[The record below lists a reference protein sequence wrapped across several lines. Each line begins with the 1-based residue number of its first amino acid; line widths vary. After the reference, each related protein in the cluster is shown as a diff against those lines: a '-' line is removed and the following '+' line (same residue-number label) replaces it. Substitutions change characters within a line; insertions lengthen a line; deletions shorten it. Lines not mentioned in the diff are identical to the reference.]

1 MRLRAEIEKN
11 IKDKK
16 SRVFMM
22 AIISLAINFL
32 YGVYNGVLGVVW
44 NSIWFA
50 TMSIY
55 YIILGVMKFMAVKC
69 EYSKRTKGK
78 IKKEL
83 FIMRI
88 DGILLLL
95 LTFVLTGVVC
105 LSIKL
110 ELGKSYN
117 TIIMITIATYTFPK
131 VITAIVNSIK
141 VRKNSTP
148 IIKTIRNINVSNAVV
163 SMFSLEL
170 SMYATFDKGGDTS
183 HIYIVEIIT
192 GIAMCIC
199 VLTIGI
205 LMIYKSKR
213 EISDV

>member
-131 VITAIVNSIK
+131 VISAIVNFIK

-148 IIKTIRNINVSNAVV
+148 IIKTIRNINVSNALV
-163 SMFSLEL
+163 SIFSLEL
-170 SMYATFDKGGDTS
+170 SMLVTFEKEKGTS
-183 HIYIVEIIT
+183 RVYVMEIIT
-192 GIAMCIC
+192 GVAIC
-199 VLTIGI
+199 FCVFIIGI
-205 LMIYKSKR
+205 TMIHRSKR
-213 EISDV
+213 EINDV

>member
-1 MRLRAEIEKN
+1 MKLKAEIEKN

-22 AIISLAINFL
+22 AIVSLAINFL
-32 YGVYNGVLGVVW
+32 YGIYNGVLG
-44 NSIWFA
+44 I
-50 TMSIY
+50 
-55 YIILGVMKFMAVKC
+55 
-69 EYSKRTKGK
+69 
-78 IKKEL
+78 
-83 FIMRI
+83 
-88 DGILLLL
+88 
-95 LTFVLTGVVC
+95 VC
-105 LSIKL
+105 LSIKF

-117 TIIMITIATYTFPK
+117 MIIMITIATYTFPK

-183 HIYIVEIIT
+183 HIYIMEIIT